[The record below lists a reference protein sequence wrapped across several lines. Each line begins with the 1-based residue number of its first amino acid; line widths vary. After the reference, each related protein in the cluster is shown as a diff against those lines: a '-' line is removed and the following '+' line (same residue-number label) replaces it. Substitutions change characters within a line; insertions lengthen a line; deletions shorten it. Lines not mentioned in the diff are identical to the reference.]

1 LVSEKKKKK
10 KQQQQKSTPFKEV
23 EERDNLKNIF
33 LLLFI
38 LLIVGIYTHFDI
50 FTNGN
55 KSCDYTENNIVAICV
70 DFLLEI
76 ASRWC

>member
-1 LVSEKKKKK
+1 
-10 KQQQQKSTPFKEV
+10 V
-23 EERDNLKNIF
+23 EERGNLKNSF
-33 LLLFI
+33 RLLFI

-50 FTNGN
+50 FTNRN
-55 KSCDYTENNIVAICV
+55 KSYDYTDNNIVVVCV